1 MVQNTD
7 QLKDPKHQHHCSYC
21 LSVGRLFLR
30 FAVSGHWGSGES
42 QECLENASATPES
55 FVVVS
60 RSGDISKITSDRDG
74 SALICKEFP

>member
-1 MVQNTD
+1 MVQNIG
-7 QLKDPKHQHHCSYC
+7 QLKDPKDQHHCVLC
-21 LSVGRLFLR
+21 KCGKALPKICF
-30 FAVSGHWGSGES
+30 VSGRWGSGGS
-42 QECLENASATPES
+42 QGCLENASATPEN

>member
-1 MVQNTD
+1 MVQNAGP
-7 QLKDPKHQHHCSYC
+7 LKDPKDQHRYQYC
-21 LSVGRLFLR
+21 VSVGRLFLR
-30 FAVSGHWGSGES
+30 FAVSGLQGSGQS
-42 QECLENASATPES
+42 QECLEKASATPED